1 VPTGIAQIG
10 SCSIGN
16 ELEQFLKYLQMHLS
30 IPESEARCSNCG
42 KEPSSED
49 EWIIGTV
56 ETSFCK
62 IFMAISLRLSYG
74 PACIVKE

>member
-1 VPTGIAQIG
+1 MPNNTIKESYQE
-10 SCSIGN
+10 S
-16 ELEQFLKYLQMHLS
+16 LHLS

-42 KEPSSED
+42 NEASSED

-62 IFMAISLRLSYG
+62 IFMAISFRLSYG
-74 PACIVKE
+74 PACIIKE